1 MLDELGVP
9 YRYREY
15 RDEPL
20 TAAELTRT
28 LELLGLEPHELL
40 RPRESKE
47 AGFGPETGAQEL
59 LKAMVEQPTLIQR
72 PIFTNGERALL
83 ARPADTL
90 RGFVAEFLGHETD

>member
-47 AGFGPETGAQEL
+47 AGFG
-59 LKAMVEQPTLIQR
+59 
-72 PIFTNGERALL
+72 
-83 ARPADTL
+83 
-90 RGFVAEFLGHETD
+90 

>member
-1 MLDELGVP
+1 MLDELGVS

-20 TAAELTRT
+20 TVEELGRT

-40 RPRESKE
+40 RPREAKE
-47 AGFGPETGAQEL
+47 AGLGPATGAQVL
-59 LKAMVEQPTLIQR
+59 LEAMAKQPTLIQR

-83 ARPADTL
+83 ARPADAL
-90 RGFVAEFLGHETD
+90 REFLG